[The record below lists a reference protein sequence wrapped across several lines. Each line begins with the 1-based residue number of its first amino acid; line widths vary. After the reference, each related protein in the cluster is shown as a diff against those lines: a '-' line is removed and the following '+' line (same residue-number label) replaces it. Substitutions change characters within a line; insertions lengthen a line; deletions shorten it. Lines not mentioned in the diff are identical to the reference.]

1 VPRAGPGAG
10 AGPAHRVPCCAVHGL
25 IRRLLT
31 TTAAYQV
38 GDLVSKVFAVAL
50 LPVYTR
56 HVTEAQYGVAEL
68 LMTGIVL
75 LSIFVRLGIG
85 EAFVRYYYADEDPAR
100 RDAHAR
106 RAVGFLLAATTVVAI
121 PLAIFAAPLSELVL
135 DARDPGV
142 WRIAV
147 LGLWAF
153 TNLELAYALLRVDER
168 VKAYAAATLS
178 NVLLTIAATVYLV
191 VVRDEGAHGLLLGNY
206 GASTVVL
213 LALWWTLRG
222 RLLPRRGGSAHPRLH
237 PLRAL
242 LRFGLPTVPADAS
255 VYALN
260 LVDRYVLFH
269 KYGAATAGV
278 YSLAVKLAGVVAF
291 VVRAFQYSWPPLAYS
306 IRSDEEAARFYAF
319 IATYYL
325 LLTGWAVAALLLL
338 GRWMTR
344 LLAAPA
350 FFEAH
355 LALPW
360 LALGWA
366 LYGLFVIF
374 VVIAGRAEV
383 TTRNFPAAAV
393 GLAVNVV
400 LLLTLTPP
408 LGIAGAGLALAGAY
422 VAMLIVMRLLTR
434 RLFPVAFE
442 WGRIALLAA
451 VLGGAAGAGEL
462 LLPTDGLAGLAARAA
477 LAAALPALLAPLRFY
492 RDEERALV
500 RAALARLRPGRG
512 RSTA

>member
-1 VPRAGPGAG
+1 M
-10 AGPAHRVPCCAVHGL
+10 HGYV
-25 IRRLLT
+25 RRLLT

-38 GDLVSKVFAVAL
+38 GDVVSKVFAVAL

-56 HVTEAQYGVAEL
+56 HVSEADYGIAEL

-75 LSIFVRLGIG
+75 LSIVIRFGIG
-85 EAFVRYYYADEDPAR
+85 EAFVRYHYADEDQER

-106 RAVGFLLAATTVVAI
+106 RAVGFLLVATTAAAL
-121 PLAIFAAPLSELVL
+121 PLAALAAPLSEIVL
-135 DARDPGV
+135 DTRDPAV
-142 WRIAV
+142 FRVAV

-168 VKAYAAATLS
+168 AKAYAVTTLA
-178 NVLLTIAATVYLV
+178 NVLLTIALTVVLV
-191 VVRDEGAHGLLLGNY
+191 VVRDEGALGLLLGNY

-213 LALWWTLRG
+213 LALWWTMRERLR
-222 RLLPRRGGSAHPRLH
+222 PRRGGAAHPGLH

-242 LRFGLPTVPADAS
+242 LRFGVPTVPADAS

-260 LVDRYVLFH
+260 LIDRYFLFH

-306 IRSDEEAARFYAF
+306 ISDDREASRFYAF
-319 IATYYL
+319 VATYYL
-325 LLTGWAVAALLLL
+325 LLTGWVVAALLLL
-338 GRWMTR
+338 GRWLTR

-350 FFEAH
+350 FYEAH

-400 LLLTLTPP
+400 LLLVLTPS
-408 LGIAGAGLALAGAY
+408 LGIAGAGLSLAGAY
-422 VAMLIVMRLLTR
+422 VAMLIAMRLLTR

-442 WGRIALLAA
+442 WGRIAQLAL

-462 LLPTDGLAGLAARAA
+462 LLPDAGAVGLASRGLLALALPLGLAATGFFR
-477 LAAALPALLAPLRFY
+477 P
-492 RDEERALV
+492 EERALL
-500 RAALARLRPGRG
+500 RSLPRRLRAGARDGTP
-512 RSTA
+512 TP

>member
-1 VPRAGPGAG
+1 MQGY
-10 AGPAHRVPCCAVHGL
+10 

-56 HVTEAQYGVAEL
+56 YVSEADYGVAEL

-75 LSIFVRLGIG
+75 LSILVRLGIG
-85 EAFVRYYYADEDPAR
+85 EAFVRYHYSDEDQER
-100 RDAHAR
+100 RDALAR
-106 RAVGFLLAATTVVAI
+106 RAVGFLLLATTLVAI
-121 PLAIFAAPLSELVL
+121 PLAVFAGPLSELVL
-135 DARDPGV
+135 GFRDTGV
-142 WRIAV
+142 FRVAV

-153 TNLELAYALLRVDER
+153 TNLELAYGMLRVDER
-168 VKAYAAATLS
+168 AKAYALTTLA
-178 NVLLTIAATVYLV
+178 NVLLTISLTVYLV
-191 VVRDEGAHGLLLGNY
+191 VVRERGAFGLLLGNY
-206 GASTVVL
+206 AASAVVL
-213 LALWWTLRG
+213 LALWWTLRR
-222 RLLPRRGGSAHPRLH
+222 RLLPRRGGAGHPRLH
-237 PLRAL
+237 SLRDL
-242 LRFGLPTVPADAS
+242 LRFGFPTVPADAS

-260 LVDRYVLFH
+260 LVDRYYLFH

-278 YSLAVKLAGVVAF
+278 YSLAVKLAGIVAF

-306 IRSDEEAARFYAF
+306 IKDDDEAARFYAF

-325 LLTGWAVAALLLL
+325 LLTGWAVAGLLLL
-338 GRWMTR
+338 GRWLTR
-344 LLAAPA
+344 LLAAPD
-350 FFEAH
+350 FYEAH
-355 LALPW
+355 VAIPW

-400 LLLTLTPP
+400 LVIVLTPP
-408 LGIAGAGLALAGAY
+408 FGIAGAGLALTGAY

-434 RLFPVAFE
+434 RLFRVDFE
-442 WGRIALLAA
+442 WTRVAEIAL
-451 VLGGAAGAGEL
+451 VVGGAAAAGEL
-462 LLPTDGLAGLAARAA
+462 LLPTDGLPGLLARAA
-477 LAAALPALLAPLRFY
+477 LFAVLPLLLVPLRFY
-492 RDEERALV
+492 RPQERAMM
-500 RAALARLRPGRG
+500 RAMLAPLARLRRAGRG
-512 RSTA
+512 GRTG

>member
-1 VPRAGPGAG
+1 MQGY
-10 AGPAHRVPCCAVHGL
+10 

-56 HVTEAQYGVAEL
+56 HVSEADYGVAEL

-75 LSIFVRLGIG
+75 FSILVRLGIG
-85 EAFVRYYYADEDPAR
+85 EAFVRYHFADEDQER
-100 RDAHAR
+100 RDALAR
-106 RAVGFLLAATTVVAI
+106 RAVGFLLVATTVVAI
-121 PLAIFAAPLSELVL
+121 PLAVFAGPLSELVL
-135 DARDPGV
+135 GFRDAGV
-142 WRIAV
+142 FRVAV

-153 TNLELAYALLRVDER
+153 TNLELAYGMLRVDER
-168 VKAYAAATLS
+168 AKAYAITTLA
-178 NVLLTIAATVYLV
+178 NVLLTISLTVYLV
-191 VVRDEGAHGLLLGNY
+191 VVRDEGAFGLLLGNY
-206 GASTVVL
+206 GASAFIL
-213 LALWWTLRG
+213 LALWWTLRA
-222 RLLPRRGGSAHPRLH
+222 RLRPRRGGADHPRLQSLH
-237 PLRAL
+237 RL
-242 LRFGLPTVPADAS
+242 LRFGFPTVPADAS

-260 LVDRYVLFH
+260 LVDRYYLFH

-278 YSLAVKLAGVVAF
+278 YSLAVKLAGTVAF

-306 IRSDEEAARFYAF
+306 IKDDDEAARFYAF

-325 LLTGWAVAALLLL
+325 LLTGWAVAGLLLL

-344 LLAAPA
+344 LLAAPD
-350 FFEAH
+350 FYEAH
-355 LALPW
+355 VAIPW

-400 LLLTLTPP
+400 LVIVLTEPF
-408 LGIAGAGLALAGAY
+408 GIAGAGLALSGAY
-422 VAMLIVMRLLTR
+422 VAMLVVMRLLTR
-434 RLFPVAFE
+434 RLFRVDFE
-442 WGRIALLAA
+442 WGRVAQIAL
-451 VLGGAAGAGEL
+451 VIGGAAAAGEL
-462 LLPTDGLAGLAARAA
+462 LLPTDGAAGFLARAA
-477 LAAALPALLAPLRFY
+477 LFAVLPLLLVPLRFY
-492 RDEERALV
+492 RPEERAMV
-500 RAALARLRPGRG
+500 RAMLAPLAKLRR
-512 RSTA
+512 R